1 METVGRDTHPG
12 DPRGAPLD
20 RERRGGGH
28 AARKKRKT
36 IERNIVSRIVKA
48 ELKQDIDRD
57 METCDNVRNA
67 LVHDDS
73 RM

>member
-48 ELKQDIDRD
+48 
-57 METCDNVRNA
+57 TA
-67 LVHDDS
+67 AAAP
-73 RM
+73 